1 VTQRQ
6 AAAIAGAIKGI
17 LKARGLRYAD
27 LAGHL
32 GVSLA
37 TVKRDLASGD
47 VSLQRLLSICDWLG
61 LSLEDVVLTSVRSEP
76 EGSALDE
83 EQIEL
88 FAEFPALFSLTV
100 KLARGASPK
109 EVQRAEGI
117 SDAEMRSHLVAL
129 ENARVLER
137 LPGDKVRLKLRSPLT
152 WPQESRLG
160 RKLALDL
167 FLDFSNHV
175 GRSYLAKGT
184 ARLDV
189 LVHSLTS
196 EDAKEL
202 EESFQRIAADF
213 RKRSH
218 YNTKVFPKG
227 KLLRVTCSLAMDEY
241 EAPFLRGLAEP

>member
-1 VTQRQ
+1 MTQRQ

-17 LKARGLRYAD
+17 LKARGLKYVD

-47 VSLQRLLSICDWLG
+47 VSLQRLLSICEWLG
-61 LSLEDVVLTSVRSEP
+61 LSLEEVVQTSARSEP

-83 EQIEL
+83 VQIEL
-88 FAEFPALFSLTV
+88 FAEFPALFSFTV
-100 KLARGASPK
+100 KLARGAGPK

-117 SDAEMRSHLVAL
+117 DDAEMRSRLVAL

-137 LPGDKVRLKLRSPLT
+137 LPGDKVGMKLRSPLT

-160 RKLALDL
+160 RKLALDI
-167 FLDFSNHV
+167 FL
-175 GRSYLAKGT
+175 
-184 ARLDV
+184 
-189 LVHSLTS
+189 
-196 EDAKEL
+196 
-202 EESFQRIAADF
+202 AADF

-227 KLLRVTCSLAMDEY
+227 KLLRVTCSFAMDEY